1 MLLLWKMNQ
10 IDYKQLEILAT
21 TPEKFPEFEPE
32 SIYTPGFCDGVNIL
46 SQQFHLIM
54 QQIGMGLSVEPLLNN
69 SPQLKAWVEKVQPII
84 NAPAIAKSWN
94 VSLQKLIN
102 NNLLVAQY
110 DLILE
115 REERLIAIDWS
126 IQHCPHNYQ
135 QLLESWQTQLR
146 LFLLLENSSFA
157 PEQISISYLLVNS
170 REAPIYHFG
179 YSRHQHEE
187 FQQKLESIL
196 SKLPKSEKDVAST
209 TLSEFDDDASE
220 LNLKKFLNGEL
231 TTQEYLATVPEV
243 EI

>member
-1 MLLLWKMNQ
+1 MNQ

-21 TPEKFPEFEPE
+21 DPEKFPEFEPE

-84 NAPAIAKSWN
+84 STHAIAKSWN
-94 VSLQKLIN
+94 ISLQKPID

-110 DLILE
+110 DLIIE
-115 REERLIAIDWS
+115 REERLIAINWS
-126 IQHCPHNYQ
+126 IQSCPQNYQ

-146 LFLLLENSSFA
+146 LFLLLENSNFS
-157 PEQISISYLLVNS
+157 PEQIGISYLLVNAKS
-170 REAPIYHFG
+170 APIYHFE
-179 YSRHQHEE
+179 YSRQQHEE
-187 FQQKLESIL
+187 FQQKLAGIL

-209 TLSEFDDDASE
+209 TLSEFDENASE

>member
-1 MLLLWKMNQ
+1 MNS
-10 IDYKQLEILAT
+10 IDYKLLEILAT
-21 TPEKFPEFEPE
+21 DLEKLPEFERE

-46 SQQFHLIM
+46 SKQFHLIM

-84 NAPAIAKSWN
+84 NASAIAKSWN
-94 VSLQKLIN
+94 VSLQKPID

-126 IQHCPHNYQ
+126 VQHCPVSYQ

-157 PEQISISYLLVNS
+157 PEQIGISYLLVNAKS
-170 REAPIYHFG
+170 APIYYFE
-179 YSRHQHEE
+179 YSRQQHEE
-187 FQQKLESIL
+187 FKQKLEGIL
-196 SKLPKSEKDVAST
+196 SKLPETEKNVCPTAV
-209 TLSEFDDDASE
+209 SEFDENASE

>member
-1 MLLLWKMNQ
+1 MNR
-10 IDYKQLEILAT
+10 IDYKLLEILAT
-21 TPEKFPEFEPE
+21 DPEKFPDFEPE
-32 SIYTPGFCDGVNIL
+32 SIYTPGFGDRVNIL
-46 SQQFHLIM
+46 SKQFHLIM

-84 NAPAIAKSWN
+84 NTPAIAKSWN
-94 VSLQKLIN
+94 ASLQKLIS

-126 IQHCPHNYQ
+126 VQHRPLSYQ
-135 QLLESWQTQLR
+135 QLLKSWQTQLR

-157 PEQISISYLLVNS
+157 PEQISISYLLFNTKS
-170 REAPIYHFG
+170 APIYHFE
-179 YSRHQHEE
+179 YSRQQHEE
-187 FQQKLESIL
+187 FQQKLKGIL
-196 SKLPKSEKDVAST
+196 SKLPETKGDVTLDA
-209 TLSEFDDDASE
+209 LSEFDDDAACE
-220 LNLKKFLNGEL
+220 LKIEKFLNGEL

>member
-1 MLLLWKMNQ
+1 MNS
-10 IDYKQLEILAT
+10 IDYKLLEILAT
-21 TPEKFPEFEPE
+21 DPDNFPDFERE
-32 SIYTPGFCDGVNIL
+32 SIYTPGFCERVNIL
-46 SQQFHLIM
+46 SKQFHLIM
-54 QQIGMGLSVEPLLNN
+54 QQIGMGLSVEPLLDN

-84 NAPAIAKSWN
+84 STPAIAKSWN
-94 VSLQKLIN
+94 VSLQKPID

-126 IQHCPHNYQ
+126 VQHRPVSYQ

-157 PEQISISYLLVNS
+157 PEQIGISYLLVNAKS
-170 REAPIYHFG
+170 APIYHFE
-179 YSRHQHEE
+179 YSRQQHEE
-187 FQQKLESIL
+187 FQQKLAGIL
-196 SKLPKSEKDVAST
+196 SKLPETEKNVSPAA
-209 TLSEFDDDASE
+209 LSEFDRDPSE

>member
-1 MLLLWKMNQ
+1 MNL
-10 IDYKQLEILAT
+10 IDYKLLEILET
-21 TPEKFPEFEPE
+21 TPEKFPDLERE
-32 SIYTPGFCDGVNIL
+32 SIYTPGFCERVNVL
-46 SQQFHLIM
+46 SKQFHLIM

-69 SPQLKAWVEKVQPII
+69 SPQIKEWVEKVQPII
-84 NAPAIAKSWN
+84 SIPAIAKSWN
-94 VSLQKLIN
+94 ASLQKLIS

-115 REERLIAIDWS
+115 KEERLIAIDWS
-126 IQHCPHNYQ
+126 IQARPFSYH

-157 PEQISISYLLVNS
+157 PEQIGISYLLVNS
-170 REAPIYHFG
+170 KDIPIYHFG
-179 YSRHQHEE
+179 YSKQQHEE

-196 SKLPKSEKDVAST
+196 SKLPETEKNVSPTA
-209 TLSEFDDDASE
+209 LSEFERDASE
-220 LNLKKFLNGEL
+220 LKIEKFLNGEL

>member
-1 MLLLWKMNQ
+1 MNL
-10 IDYKQLEILAT
+10 IDYKLLEILET
-21 TPEKFPEFEPE
+21 TPEKFPDLERA
-32 SIYTPGFCDGVNIL
+32 SIYTPGFCERVNVL
-46 SQQFHLIM
+46 SKQFHLIM

-69 SPQLKAWVEKVQPII
+69 SPQIKEWVEKVQPII
-84 NAPAIAKSWN
+84 SIPALAKSWN
-94 VSLQKLIN
+94 ASLQKLIS

-126 IQHCPHNYQ
+126 VQHRPLSYQ
-135 QLLESWQTQLR
+135 QLLKSWQTQLR

-157 PEQISISYLLVNS
+157 PEQIGISYLLFNTKS
-170 REAPIYHFG
+170 APIYHFE
-179 YSRHQHEE
+179 YSRQQHEE
-187 FQQKLESIL
+187 FQQRLEGIF
-196 SKLPKSEKDVAST
+196 SKLPKTEKNVSPAA
-209 TLSEFDDDASE
+209 LSEFDDDAACK

>member
-1 MLLLWKMNQ
+1 MNS
-10 IDYKQLEILAT
+10 IDYKLLEILAT
-21 TPEKFPEFEPE
+21 DPEKFLEFEPE
-32 SIYTPGFCDGVNIL
+32 SIYTPGFGERVNIL

-69 SPQLKAWVEKVQPII
+69 YPQLEEWVEKVQPII
-84 NAPAIAKSWN
+84 STPAIAKSWN
-94 VSLQKLIN
+94 VSLQKLTN

-126 IQHCPHNYQ
+126 VQHRPPSYQ

-157 PEQISISYLLVNS
+157 PEQIGISYLLVNS
-170 REAPIYHFG
+170 KSAPIYHFA
-179 YSRHQHEE
+179 YSRQQHER
-187 FQQKLESIL
+187 FKQKLESIL
-196 SKLPKSEKDVAST
+196 SKLPKTEKDVVPAA
-209 TLSEFDDDASE
+209 LSEFERDPSE
-220 LNLKKFLNGEL
+220 LNLEKFLNGEL

>member
-1 MLLLWKMNQ
+1 MNL
-10 IDYKQLEILAT
+10 IDYKLLEILET
-21 TPEKFPEFEPE
+21 TPEEFPDLERE
-32 SIYTPGFCDGVNIL
+32 SIYTPGFCERVNIL
-46 SQQFHLIM
+46 SKQFYLIM

-115 REERLIAIDWS
+115 RKEQLIAIAWS
-126 IQHCPHNYQ
+126 IQDRPLSYH
-135 QLLESWQTQLR
+135 QLLKSWQTQLR

-157 PEQISISYLLVNS
+157 PEQISISYLLVNTKS
-170 REAPIYHFG
+170 APIYHFE
-179 YSRHQHEE
+179 YSRQQHEE
-187 FQQKLESIL
+187 FQQRLEGIL
-196 SKLPKSEKDVAST
+196 SQLPETEKNMVPAA
-209 TLSEFDDDASE
+209 LSEFDDDAASE
-220 LNLKKFLNGEL
+220 LKIEKFLNGEL